1 MQNSFSR
8 VEFNKVIKSTNKEE
22 NWKIGFGNS
31 NGLDS
36 WWLWIHFLGMETLG
50 LNLKAL
56 VCLLTYVLC
65 AFNLLDRHFKP

>member
-8 VEFNKVIKSTNKEE
+8 VEFDKVIKSTNK
-22 NWKIGFGNS
+22 KIGFGNT

-36 WWLWIHFLGMETLG
+36 RWLWIHFLGMETLG
-50 LNLKAL
+50 LNLEAL

-65 AFNLLDRHFKP
+65 AFNLLVRHFKP